1 MKAYRIEIS
10 TWTSSFRYPN
20 VISGFQPTLT
30 VPPISTV
37 LGLINACAGKYIKH
51 NQLNIGYYFDFKAKC
66 VDLETIYQFELDKK
80 SVKNQVKSNI
90 INREFLFECRLILY
104 VTDKDIADY
113 FIKPQ
118 YQILLGRS
126 NDIASI
132 NSIKEIELNQI
143 DSANKIKGQIIP
155 FKGNGLPGVIQALPK
170 YFTDTIPRK
179 NLGTE
184 AYSVI
189 QFNSSDYPTALTA
202 YRDKIDDNEIDIYF
216 HNLSF

>member
-90 INREFLFECRLILY
+90 IAEVALDYLYASGCKKALKDVSKAGESLVQLIAKQEFNPMIEKTYPFADIEKAFEEIPKNGMGGKY
-104 VTDKDIADY
+104 V
-113 FIKPQ
+113 
-118 YQILLGRS
+118 
-126 NDIASI
+126 
-132 NSIKEIELNQI
+132 IEM
-143 DSANKIKGQIIP
+143 
-155 FKGNGLPGVIQALPK
+155 
-170 YFTDTIPRK
+170 
-179 NLGTE
+179 
-184 AYSVI
+184 
-189 QFNSSDYPTALTA
+189 
-202 YRDKIDDNEIDIYF
+202 
-216 HNLSF
+216 

>member
-155 FKGNGLPGVIQALPK
+155 FKGNGLPGVIQAQ
-170 YFTDTIPRK
+170 IGR
-179 NLGTE
+179 
-184 AYSVI
+184 AHV
-189 QFNSSDYPTALTA
+189 
-202 YRDKIDDNEIDIYF
+202 
-216 HNLSF
+216 

>member
-1 MKAYRIEIS
+1 MEFRRVI
-10 TWTSSFRYPN
+10 FRY
-20 VISGFQPTLT
+20 
-30 VPPISTV
+30 
-37 LGLINACAGKYIKH
+37 
-51 NQLNIGYYFDFKAKC
+51 
-66 VDLETIYQFELDKK
+66 
-80 SVKNQVKSNI
+80 
-90 INREFLFECRLILY
+90 
-104 VTDKDIADY
+104 DKDIADY

-170 YFTDTIPRK
+170 YFTDSIPRR